1 MTEQLNWTE
10 ITHIHQIVYIHSHIQ
25 WKTQN
30 LVSNVTET
38 SILYRKNSLLGLFF
52 TLTLLPHSQHF
63 RHQMRG
69 FSTILQQP
77 AGCPTIQFSSDTLY
91 QESVNDHTGQGFSP
105 TTLPQFR
112 CQFQAPDW
120 YFEFT
125 SYKSDFPLSPSQ
137 VWWLARKAHRI
148 QGNTFTY
155 WFTAKDK
162 VEDTDEQGFH
172 GSPDGKESACN
183 VGEQGL
189 IPGLIPPPLEE
200 GMATHSS
207 ILAWRTPMDRGIWRA
222 TVHGVAESDTTKHTH
237 RWTAR
242 CRHQGQAHGKG
253 HRAHTLSR
261 QVISQC
267 LHTFASPKA
276 LQIPYFERFTEASA
290 HSHDQSLSESL
301 DPLAFP
307 EGGGWG
313 TKSQTYNHGAVLPV
327 PRPHPEGAQEPTESC
342 VIRTKTYW
350 ETSRG
355 SDTLS

>member
-207 ILAWRTPMDRGIWRA
+207 ILAWRTPMDREAWWA
-222 TVHGVAESDTTKHTH
+222 TIHGVAKSRTRLKRRSTLIIALRCCVSFCCRMKWIRCTHTYIYLYIYTH
-237 RWTAR
+237 PLPPDPPSYPSTSAQSTELSSLGCTA
-242 CRHQGQAHGKG
+242 
-253 HRAHTLSR
+253 
-261 QVISQC
+261 V
-267 LHTFASPKA
+267 
-276 LQIPYFERFTEASA
+276 
-290 HSHDQSLSESL
+290 SH
-301 DPLAFP
+301 
-307 EGGGWG
+307 
-313 TKSQTYNHGAVLPV
+313 
-327 PRPHPEGAQEPTESC
+327 
-342 VIRTKTYW
+342 
-350 ETSRG
+350 
-355 SDTLS
+355 